1 VVRSRLVIR
10 APRVGDRLTRA
21 QGSSR
26 SQLAVE
32 IQTAGEEAV
41 LLLVVA

>member
-1 VVRSRLVIR
+1 MVRSRLVIR

-21 QGSSR
+21 QGSCRSR
-26 SQLAVE
+26 LAVE
-32 IQTAGEEAV
+32 IQRAEGEAV